1 MRVIAGFPSREI
13 EHFGSQGFTHSR
25 LARGDVHVSLAEL
38 DGVIGG
44 HEAASRQLL
53 VVLRGAVV
61 VSTRTETVEL
71 AEGAAVEWAQG
82 EWHETRGQAL
92 VLIVEGDFEP
102 FEAE

>member
-1 MRVIAGFPSREI
+1 VRVIAAFPRRAI

-25 LARGDVHVSLAEL
+25 LARGEVQVSLAEL

-53 VVLRGAVV
+53 VVLRGNVV
-61 VSTRTETVEL
+61 VSAGDDSAEL
-71 AEGAAVEWAQG
+71 AEGAAVEWEQG

-92 VLIVEGDFEP
+92 VLLVEGDFES
-102 FEAE
+102 FAL

>member
-1 MRVIAGFPSREI
+1 MRVIREFPRREI
-13 EHFGSQGFTHSR
+13 DRFGSQGFTHSR
-25 LARGDVHVSLAEL
+25 LARADSAAQVSLAEL

-61 VSTRTETVEL
+61 VSTRDESAEL
-71 AEGAAVEWAQG
+71 AEGAAVEWEQG

-92 VLIVEGDFEP
+92 VLLVEGEFEP
-102 FEAE
+102 FV